1 MRQVDVVTRR
11 LLRGLCEPV
20 QREQDLTAA
29 SLLRKQNS
37 EAPPRGKRTHLVDL
51 AVEMSRHLQSTSP
64 HRVHGRQDCEPVS
77 ERQPGDERMC
87 RQVPANRSIVT
98 PTTSNGMRR

>member
-37 EAPPRGKRTHLVDL
+37 EAPPRGKRTHLIDL
-51 AVEMSRHLQSTSP
+51 AVEMSRRLQSILP
-64 HRVHGRQDCEPVS
+64 HRIHGRQDGEPVS
-77 ERQPGDERMC
+77 ERQSGDERMC